1 MVIAV
6 ESLAKAFLSEFSTMV
21 HLNVGPLSQPQD
33 AIS

>member
-6 ESLAKAFLSEFSTMV
+6 KSLAKAFLSEFSTMV
-21 HLNVGPLSQPQD
+21 HLNVESISQPQG